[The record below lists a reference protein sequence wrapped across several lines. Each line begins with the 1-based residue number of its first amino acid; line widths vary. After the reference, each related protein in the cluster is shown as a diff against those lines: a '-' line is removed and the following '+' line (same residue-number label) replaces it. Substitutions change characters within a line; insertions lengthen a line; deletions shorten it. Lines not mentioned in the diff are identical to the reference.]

1 VTISPTDL
9 SVAFAAGFVSFVS
22 PCVWPLIPG
31 YLSFVSGVPG
41 GELSGHRS
49 RVLPAAAGFVIGF
62 SLLFALA
69 GAGSGVLGSQF
80 LDHRRA
86 LELVGGAVV
95 VAMGLLMLM
104 PAASLIG
111 QAWKLPAPA
120 RPHGPLGAALA
131 GAAFGVGWTPCI
143 GAQLAAILAIAG
155 SGGQAGEGALLLFV
169 YGLGLGVP
177 FLAAGLWLPSV
188 MSATRLLR
196 DRWMLVT
203 RVSGVVLIAAGV
215 LLASGRLTDLS
226 ARLAG

>member
-1 VTISPTDL
+1 VNISPTDL
-9 SVAFAAGFVSFVS
+9 TVAFAAGFVSFVS

-41 GELSGHRS
+41 AELPGHRT
-49 RVLPAAAGFVIGF
+49 RVVLAATGFVAGF

-69 GAGSGVLGSQF
+69 GAGIGVLGSQF
-80 LDHRRA
+80 VDHRRG
-86 LELVGGAVV
+86 LELVGGAIVI
-95 VAMGLLMLM
+95 AMGVLMLM
-104 PAASLIG
+104 PTASLVVRT
-111 QAWKLPAPA
+111 WKLPAPA

-155 SGGQAGEGALLLFV
+155 SRGRAGDGALLLFV

-177 FLAAGLWLPSV
+177 FLAAGIWFPSV

-196 DRWMLVT
+196 DRWALVT
-203 RVSGVVLIAAGV
+203 RVSGAVLIVAGV
-215 LLASGRLTDLS
+215 LLASGRLTDIS
-226 ARLAG
+226 TRLAG